1 MSCPNWRP
9 GWRSARALAAAL
21 YCLVV
26 LAASFEHHDFLC
38 DLQNPQHCT
47 ACTASQPGCD
57 PQTLTT
63 PRISH
68 LVDAG
73 RAIATHLLVQGAL
86 LPVRSTGRSPPL
98 HV

>member
-1 MSCPNWRP
+1 V
-9 GWRSARALAAAL
+9 LAAAL

-38 DLQNPQHCT
+38 DLRNPQHCT

-57 PQTLTT
+57 PQTLTAPWT
-63 PRISH
+63 SR
-68 LVDAG
+68 LADAG
-73 RAIATHLLVQGAL
+73 RAIATHVLAHGAL
-86 LPVRSTGRSPPL
+86 LPVRSTGRSPPP